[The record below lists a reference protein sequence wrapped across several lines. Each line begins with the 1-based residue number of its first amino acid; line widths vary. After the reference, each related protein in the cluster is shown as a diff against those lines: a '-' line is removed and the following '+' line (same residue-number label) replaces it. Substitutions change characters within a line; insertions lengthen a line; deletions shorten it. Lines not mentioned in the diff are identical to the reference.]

1 MRRVE
6 KTEIME
12 DLKEGLYRM
21 FRKNFLVQVSFHT
34 HSGVFSS
41 AFEQSGNEHY
51 LCEDEICPSSF

>member
-21 FRKNFLVQVSFHT
+21 FRNNFLVHVSFHT
-34 HSGVFSS
+34 LSGVSSS
-41 AFEQSGNEHY
+41 AFEKSGNEYY
-51 LCEDEICPSSF
+51 LRMKFAPSPF

>member
-21 FRKNFLVQVSFHT
+21 FRNKFLAHILFGTVSRI
-34 HSGVFSS
+34 SS
-41 AFEQSGNEHY
+41 PVSEKFGKGFYFVRNY
-51 LCEDEICPSSF
+51 FRSS